1 MIVHFPATFE
11 PGINHLLKAKH
22 HPQANIDLSLLVL
35 QKGESYTSD
44 IEKEVVAVLLSGHI
58 LAEVEVLSEELVR
71 SDVFYGEPQ
80 VVHVPKSTAF
90 TLTGRAARSEIMLVA
105 TCNPKRFKPA
115 ILHPLDMLSPKEIR
129 GVGLMN
135 DSAVRTAYTFLTAAI
150 ARRPISSSAKSL
162 CPRQVVKFPSPLPP
176 RTEFYFTNSFPKTVT
191 DMPRV
196 NGGVQIVRQH
206 SLTVMCRKRTPSA
219 GYDTGLRRMVFMVHS
234 PE

>member
-135 DSAVRTAYTFLTAAI
+135 DSAVRTAYKFLH
-150 ARRPISSSAKSL
+150 RRNRYA
-162 CPRQVVKFPSPLPP
+162 PRQVVKFPSPLPP
-176 RTEFYFTNSFPKTVT
+176 RDRILFL
-191 DMPRV
+191 
-196 NGGVQIVRQH
+196 QIP
-206 SLTVMCRKRTPSA
+206 SRKR
-219 GYDTGLRRMVFMVHS
+219 LRICRGKRRRSDRAPAFSDRHV
-234 PE
+234 